1 MNPLASQVE
10 KYYDFTEDHIIG
22 LKYQGA
28 GYGIIPII
36 PSFSYTLK
44 F

>member
-1 MNPLASQVE
+1 MNPIMAYAKMGV
-10 KYYDFTEDHIIG
+10 YDVTTDTMTPYHGVAMG
-22 LKYQGA
+22 LL
-28 GYGIIPII
+28 PII